1 VAARAGFTERATTLI
16 MFTLIEQG
24 EVYGPESL
32 GKTSVLLNGGT
43 ILKIGEI
50 DASAVEQLGLP
61 LDVIDASGCVVTPGL
76 LDPHQHLL
84 GGSGEEGFSSQTPEI
99 NTSEIISAGIT
110 TVAGCLGVD
119 TTMKTMAGLLA
130 RAKALKEEG
139 LSAFIWSGGYNVP
152 PTTITG
158 SIRNDIMFIEEVIGA
173 GEIAISDARSTDP
186 TPQELARVVN
196 DAYVGGL
203 LSKKAGVTHFHV
215 GETETRLKLLHQLI
229 DEFHT
234 PPQCIYASHVERNK
248 KLMRDAITL
257 TRAGCFIDL
266 DTTGEDVSEYLCF
279 YFDNDAEPE
288 QLTLSSDAGQNS
300 PSNLLDQIRSARE
313 RGCIEFPRLLAL
325 VTKNTANALK
335 LDDKGELAAGK
346 AADVLVLDADS
357 LELKEVIAG
366 GKRVLR
372 DGRLDFKESY
382 LEKSN
387 RVINLVGAEA

>member
-1 VAARAGFTERATTLI
+1 

-24 EVYGPESL
+24 EVYSPEPL
-32 GKTSVLLNGGT
+32 GKTSVLLNGGK

-50 DASAVEQLGLP
+50 EAKTIEQLDIP
-61 LDVIDASGCVVTPGL
+61 LDVIDASGCIVTPGL
-76 LDPHQHLL
+76 IDPHQHLL
-84 GGSGEEGFSSQTPEI
+84 GGSGEQGFSSQTPEI
-99 NTSEIISAGIT
+99 SASEIISAGIT
-110 TVAGCLGVD
+110 TVVGCLGVD

-139 LSAFIWSGGYNVP
+139 LTAFIWSGGYNVP

-158 SIRNDIMFIEEVIGA
+158 TIRDDIMFIEEVVGA

-186 TPQELARVVN
+186 TVQELARVVN

-203 LSKKAGVTHFHV
+203 LSNKAGVTHFHV
-215 GETETRLKLLHQLI
+215 GETEARLKLLHQLI

-257 TRAGCFIDL
+257 TRSGCFVDL
-266 DTTGEDVSEYLCF
+266 DTAGEDVSEYICF
-279 YFDNDAEPE
+279 YFDNDADPE
-288 QLTLSSDAGQNS
+288 QLTLSSDAGQTS
-300 PSNLLDQIRSARE
+300 PSNLLDQIRSAWE
-313 RGCIEFPRLLAL
+313 RGCVELPRLLAL
-325 VTKNTANALK
+325 VTKNTANVLK
-335 LDDKGELAAGK
+335 LKDRGELAAGK
-346 AADVLVLDADS
+346 AADVLVLKGDS

-366 GKRVLR
+366 GKRLFR
-372 DGRLDFKESY
+372 DGRLEFKESY

>member
-1 VAARAGFTERATTLI
+1 

-24 EVYGPESL
+24 EVYAPECL

-50 DASAVEQLGLP
+50 DASTVEQLGLP

-76 LDPHQHLL
+76 IDPHQHLL

-99 NTSEIISAGIT
+99 NVSEIVSAGIT
-110 TVAGCLGVD
+110 TVVGCLGVD

-139 LSAFIWSGGYNVP
+139 LSAFIWTGGYNVP
-152 PTTITG
+152 PTTITS
-158 SIRNDIMFIEEVIGA
+158 SIRNDIMFIDEVIGA

-186 TPQELARVVN
+186 TPQELARLVN

-203 LSKKAGVTHFHV
+203 LSKKAGVSHFHV
-215 GETETRLKLLHQLI
+215 GETESRLKLLHQLI

-257 TRAGCFIDL
+257 TRSGCFIDL
-266 DTTGEDVSEYLCF
+266 DTAGEDVSEYICF
-279 YFDNDAEPE
+279 YLDNDADPE
-288 QLTLSSDAGQNS
+288 QLTLSSDAGQTS
-300 PSNLLDQIRSARE
+300 PANLLDQIRSARE
-313 RGCIEFPRLLAL
+313 RGCVEFPRLLAL
-325 VTKNTANALK
+325 VTKNTANVLK
-335 LDDKGELAAGK
+335 LHDKGELAAGK

-357 LELKEVIAG
+357 FELKEVIAG
-366 GKRVLR
+366 GKRVVR